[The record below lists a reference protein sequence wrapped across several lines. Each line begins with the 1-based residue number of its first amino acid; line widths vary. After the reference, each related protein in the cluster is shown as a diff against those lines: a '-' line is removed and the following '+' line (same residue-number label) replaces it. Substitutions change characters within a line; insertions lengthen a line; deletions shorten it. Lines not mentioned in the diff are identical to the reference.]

1 MKVTFFVHAAES
13 LECTLDYFQK
23 MNVIGLYNRF
33 MEYRHTIKAFRKEM
47 LLSQTELAKR
57 LGVSFATVNRWENGL
72 HDPTCAARRRL
83 RPLFKKYGIEV
94 EEK

>member
-1 MKVTFFVHAAES
+1 
-13 LECTLDYFQK
+13 
-23 MNVIGLYNRF
+23 
-33 MEYRHTIKAFRKEM
+33 MEYKHAIKALRKEM
-47 LLSQTELAKR
+47 LLSQTELAEK

-72 HDPTCAARRRL
+72 HEPTYAAKRRL